1 MSTYLRNL
9 AGPLAFA
16 FGAILLAALSGLAFA
31 GWSEHAPNIFMA
43 LVEQGMAWCF

>member
-1 MSTYLRNL
+1 MSTYLRTL

-16 FGAILLAALSGLAFA
+16 FSMILLAAVSGLAFA
-31 GWSEHAPNIFMA
+31 GWSEHAPKMFLA